1 MENKENPVK
10 YSKKSSI
17 ILVLEILRH
26 FSDETTFL
34 TQNEIATKIYEQYGL
49 KLERKSIA
57 ASLKTLEELGHDI
70 IYKKGHGVALVERM
84 FDDSEAKYLID
95 LVFSSRSLSGSH
107 ALGIVNKIKNTL
119 SIKENANYEYVE
131 NSKEINRTQN
141 KEVFLNI
148 EIINEAI
155 KQNKW
160 VGFKYMTYDE
170 NGQPT
175 FRFNG
180 YIFHAS
186 PCALVSSQGR
196 YYLLAYRYKYNNVNS
211 YRIDYIKDIYIM
223 EERER
228 IPLNELD
235 EFKNY
240 ENITQYIN
248 DHIYMFGGPIIDAT
262 LEIFDPHTLIYIYD
276 WFGKN
281 ATFYKEDNRMFL
293 KIRSNGNAL
302 FYWLMQYSHLVK
314 ILAPK
319 SLQEKVVQAAKEI
332 IEKYKN

>member
-17 ILVLEILRH
+17 ILVLEILRY

>member
-49 KLERKSIA
+49 KLERKSIS

>member
-1 MENKENPVK
+1 MENKQNPTK

-17 ILVLEILRH
+17 ILVLEILRR

-34 TQNEIATKIYEQYGL
+34 TQNEIAQKIFEQYGL

-57 ASLKTLEELGHDI
+57 ASLKTLEDLGHDI
-70 IYKKGHGVALVERM
+70 IYKKAHGVALVERM
-84 FDDSEAKYLID
+84 FNESEAKYLID
-95 LVFSSRSLSGSH
+95 LVFSSRSLSGNH

-119 SIKENANYEYVE
+119 SIKETAYYDYAEK
-131 NSKEINRTQN
+131 SKEINRTQN

-148 EIINEAI
+148 EIINDAI

-170 NGQPT
+170 DGNPS

-180 YIFHAS
+180 YVFHAS

-196 YYLLAYRYKYNNVNS
+196 YYLLGYRYKYNSVNS

-235 EFKNY
+235 EFKDY

-248 DHIYMFGGPIIDAT
+248 DHIYMFGGPIIEAT
-262 LEIFDPHTLIYIYD
+262 LEIFVPHTLTYIYD

-281 ATFYKEDNRMFL
+281 ATFYKENNRMFL

-314 ILAPK
+314 ILSPE
-319 SLQEKVVQAAKEI
+319 SLKTKVIQAAKEI

>member
-26 FSDETTFL
+26 FSDETSFL

-319 SLQEKVVQAAKEI
+319 SLQEKVVQAAEEI